1 MAYGISFIQV
11 IKGTN
16 LQGLYTPLHVLYVG
30 MRISHSV
37 SKVIPRERSYI
48 YSNQTFGVVAIQ
60 IHAHSTTD
68 IKHTLCTFH
77 NWHYKLSPRGI
88 KIRNRV
94 LASRGNCLSQLH
106 VCTLYQSNLSFN
118 LRNPPPP
125 PAPLHP
131 GIPQAFETFAI
142 PGRGEFDN
150 QSTI

>member
-11 IKGTN
+11 IKGAN

-37 SKVIPRERSYI
+37 SKIIPRERSYI

-88 KIRNRV
+88 KIQNRV
-94 LASRGNCLSQLH
+94 LASRGNFLSQLH
-106 VCTLYQSNLSFN
+106 VCTLYQWRCKQVRKVPKLAYNWVGVTWIS
-118 LRNPPPP
+118 
-125 PAPLHP
+125 
-131 GIPQAFETFAI
+131 
-142 PGRGEFDN
+142 
-150 QSTI
+150 

>member
-16 LQGLYTPLHVLYVG
+16 LQGLYTPLHVLYVNG

-68 IKHTLCTFH
+68 IKHTLSTFH

-94 LASRGNCLSQLH
+94 LASRGNCLSQLR
-106 VCTLYQSNLSFN
+106 VCTLYQSNLQP
-118 LRNPPPP
+118 LPPP
-125 PAPLHP
+125 PLHP